1 MLKLRLSRTGKNR
14 QPSFRVL
21 LQERTAAI
29 KGKFIEELGY
39 YKPANK
45 PKEVKLN
52 LERIKHWLSVGAQP
66 SDTLAVLL
74 KHEGLENMDQFI
86 EPRRRQRKKKG
97 EQAVAESAP
106 AAAAV
111 LAAPA
116 AGVAPVAAKPAET
129 AKPAEAPKPTEAS
142 VPTEPAPA
150 AETPAE
156 APKS

>member
-45 PKEVKLN
+45 PKEIKIN
-52 LERIKHWLSVGAQP
+52 LERIKHWLAVGAQP

-74 KHEGLENMDQFI
+74 KQEGVENMDKYI
-86 EPRRRQRKKKG
+86 EPRNKKRAKKG
-97 EQAVAESAP
+97 EQP
-106 AAAAV
+106 AAAT
-111 LAAPA
+111 APA
-116 AGVAPVAAKPAET
+116 PAAKPAEP
-129 AKPAEAPKPTEAS
+129 AKPAA
-142 VPTEPAPA
+142 APA
-150 AETPAE
+150 PAE